1 MERNLIKY
9 DLKCDNDHLFE
20 GWFPNS
26 SDFEKQEKEGLISCP
41 TCSSQNVTRALM
53 APAIKRAKIE
63 KNVNRSKKK
72 NSQEIELKTQI
83 RTLNKLIEKNTTD
96 VGKNF
101 AQEARMIYKGEK
113 KDKAIR
119 GNATSKEEKELKKEG
134 IPFIKV
140 PWIKD
145 N

>member
-1 MERNLIKY
+1 MIKY

-26 SDFEKQEKEGLISCP
+26 VDFEKQEKEGLISCP
-41 TCSSQNVTRALM
+41 TCSSQNIVRALM
-53 APAIKRAKIE
+53 APAIKRPKIE
-63 KNVNRSKKK
+63 KNISSKKK
-72 NSQEIELKTQI
+72 SGSKEIELKTQI
-83 RTLNKLIEKNTTD
+83 RTLNKLIEKNTVD

-101 AQEARMIYKGEK
+101 AQEARMIYKGDK

-119 GNATSKEEKELKKEG
+119 GSATSKEEKELKKEG

>member
-1 MERNLIKY
+1 MIKY

-20 GWFPNS
+20 GWFPS
-26 SDFEKQEKEGLISCP
+26 SADFEKQEKEGLISCP
-41 TCSSQNVTRALM
+41 TCSSQNVKRALM
-53 APAIKRAKIE
+53 SPAIKRPIIE
-63 KNVNRSKKK
+63 KNIKRKNKNDSK
-72 NSQEIELKTQI
+72 EIELKTQI

-113 KDKAIR
+113 KDTAIR
-119 GNATSKEEKELKKEG
+119 GSATSKEEKELKKEG

-140 PWIKD
+140 PWVKD

>member
-1 MERNLIKY
+1 MIKY

-20 GWFPNS
+20 GWFPSS

-53 APAIKRAKIE
+53 APAIKRSTTE
-63 KNVNRSKKK
+63 KNITSKKK
-72 NSQEIELKTQI
+72 NDLKEIELKTQI

-101 AQEARMIYKGEK
+101 AQEARMIYKGDK

-119 GNATSKEEKELKKEG
+119 GSATSKEEKELKKEG

>member
-1 MERNLIKY
+1 MIKY
-9 DLKCDNDHLFE
+9 DLKCENDHLFE

-26 SDFEKQEKEGLISCP
+26 ADFEKQEKEGLILCP
-41 TCSSQNVTRALM
+41 TCSSYNVIRALM
-53 APAIKRAKIE
+53 APAIKRPSIE
-63 KNVNRSKKK
+63 KNISRKKK
-72 NSQEIELKTQI
+72 NDSKEIELKTKI

-119 GNATSKEEKELKKEG
+119 GSATSKEEKELKKEG
-134 IPFIKV
+134 VPFIKV

>member
-1 MERNLIKY
+1 LIKY

-20 GWFPNS
+20 GWFPSS

-53 APAIKRAKIE
+53 APAIKRSTTE
-63 KNVNRSKKK
+63 KNITSKKK
-72 NSQEIELKTQI
+72 NDLKEIELKTQI

-101 AQEARMIYKGEK
+101 AQEARMIYKGDK

-119 GNATSKEEKELKKEG
+119 GSATSKEEKELKKEG